1 MAKRIQK
8 VKPPPLSFTDKLFY
22 AFLFL
27 SGFALL
33 FLVFYLSV
41 VLPERIAF
49 SDPDVRMW
57 RPTAWAWIIPS
68 GLGALL
74 PVVIAAVWYPIPFF
88 GNPNVK
94 YGVFPYHEYA
104 PVFSKAQPL
113 KAARPEIYRQK
124 QCSTFL
130 ALVICLVLLL
140 LGLLGLCPR
149 DTLCSDGSIRTYNIM
164 NHCVRVTPAENVSEL
179 RLIARH
185 GHDRNLRE
193 YWDFGLEITDDSG
206 RTVPF
211 YSSYLTDDATAG
223 LAFLVQYR
231 DMIQAPIR
239 VETYEGY
246 RLSKP
251 TEPLPLSELLP
262 QIAEYQGY
270 DDTQTA
276 LLYQLFATQ

>member
-1 MAKRIQK
+1 MAKKIKK

-22 AFLFL
+22 ALLFL
-27 SGFALL
+27 SCFALL
-33 FLVFYLSV
+33 LLIFYLSV
-41 VLPERIAF
+41 MLPERIAF

-57 RPTAWAWIIPS
+57 HTTAWAWIIPS
-68 GLGALL
+68 GLGCLL
-74 PVVIAAVWYPIPFF
+74 PVVIAAIWYPIPFF
-88 GNPNVK
+88 GNQNVK

-104 PVFSKAQPL
+104 PVFSKVQPL
-113 KAARPEIYRQK
+113 KAARPEIYHRK
-124 QCSTFL
+124 LHSTFIAL
-130 ALVICLVLLL
+130 AIGSSLLL

-149 DTLCSDGSIRTYNIM
+149 NTLCSDGSIRAYNIM
-164 NHCVRVTPAENVSEL
+164 NHCVRVTPAEDVSDL

-185 GHDRNLRE
+185 GFDRNLRE

-206 RTVPF
+206 RTIPF
-211 YSSYLTDDATAG
+211 YSDYLIDDVTAG
-223 LAFLVQYR
+223 LSFLVQYR
-231 DMIQAPIR
+231 NMVHASIR

-276 LLYQLFATQ
+276 LLYQLFASQ